1 MNFSNRVVL
10 VTGASRGLGE
20 ATAKLLAKKGAAV
33 TIISNEPIKLGN
45 VERAILDNGG
55 RCLAMT
61 CDVKDG
67 DAVQNVVDQTVEKFG
82 KITDLVNNA
91 GVIQPLAM
99 IEDADPEAWKQCVST
114 HIFGSFHCVKAV
126 IPHLKKQSD
135 SSIINISSGASEV
148 PLDGWSGY
156 NCGKAA
162 LKIFSA
168 VLHQEVNTYGIRVY
182 SLRPG
187 GVDSRMQDEIREAKI
202 NDIPHA
208 NIPKENLMPAIHAAK
223 GITRLIRDEENL
235 YNGQELDVR
244 HPPLLGDFE
253 NEDEGL

>member
-1 MNFSNRVVL
+1 MDFSNRVVL

-33 TIISNEPIKLGN
+33 TIISNEPSKLGK
-45 VERAILDNGG
+45 VERAIIESGG
-55 RCLAMT
+55 RCLALT

-67 DAVQNVVDQTVEKFG
+67 EAVQSVVDQTVEKFG

-91 GVIQPLAM
+91 GVIQPLAL
-99 IEDADPEAWKQCVST
+99 IEDTDSDAWKQCVST
-114 HIFGSFHCVKAV
+114 HIFGSFHCVKSV
-126 IPHLKKQSD
+126 IPHFKQQAD

-162 LKIFSA
+162 LKIFSS
-168 VLHQEVNTYGIRVY
+168 VLHQEVNEYGIRVY

-187 GVDSRMQDEIREAKI
+187 GVNSRMQDEIRAAKI

-208 NIPKENLMPAIHAAK
+208 NIPKENLMPPIHAAK
-223 GITRLIRDEENL
+223 GITRLIRDTEKQ

-244 HPPLLGDFE
+244 HPPLIGDFE